1 MQNDEW
7 IDGESPEAPNAAL
20 GWRRRLEKWPDEWR
34 ERWGLRANLLEEQG
48 LHWIEAEKQAWNE
61 TIKLKANQPSPAVE
75 RPRTTMRPLWQET
88 AA

>member
-1 MQNDEW
+1 MDDSTKSQPDRL
-7 IDGESPEAPNAAL
+7 P
-20 GWRRRLEKWPDEWR
+20 WRARLADWPDAWR
-34 ERWGLRANLLEEQG
+34 ERWGHRANQLEDSG

-75 RPRTTMRPLWQET
+75 RPRTTMRRG